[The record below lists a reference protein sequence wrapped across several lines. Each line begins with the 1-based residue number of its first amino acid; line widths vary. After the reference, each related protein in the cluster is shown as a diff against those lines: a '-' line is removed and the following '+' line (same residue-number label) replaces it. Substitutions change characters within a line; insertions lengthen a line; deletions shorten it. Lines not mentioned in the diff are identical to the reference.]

1 MSSMFGHTIDNR
13 LIECKKSSTMHLAQK
28 QCTLT
33 AEPQALRIMTL
44 FGSQETITSAMLIQ
58 NLWQKVSQD
67 NVLIA
72 M

>member
-1 MSSMFGHTIDNR
+1 MQEINDDA
-13 LIECKKSSTMHLAQK
+13 SSTKAME
-28 QCTLT
+28 T
-33 AEPQALRIMTL
+33 EPQAWRIMIHDSVWSP
-44 FGSQETITSAMLIQ
+44 GQETITSAMLIQ

>member
-1 MSSMFGHTIDNR
+1 MQEIVDDAT
-13 LIECKKSSTMHLAQK
+13 STKAMH
-28 QCTLT
+28 

-44 FGSQETITSAMLIQ
+44 FGPQETITSAMLIQ

>member
-1 MSSMFGHTIDNR
+1 MQEINDDA
-13 LIECKKSSTMHLAQK
+13 SSTKAME
-28 QCTLT
+28 T
-33 AEPQALRIMTL
+33 EPQALHIMTL
-44 FGSQETITSAMLIQ
+44 FGPQETITSAMLIQ